1 MVRGLPPPPQVCSVT
16 SFQPAS
22 IMMLNSG
29 YDFRLRWTAFVP
41 LCRTQR
47 QHNEIQVTSSPRC
60 ARTLA
65 FSGQPP
71 CSSARVATES
81 VLTTPWVRGVAVL
94 GAGQLP
100 VMKPPG
106 QIHVEPAWRSS
117 VTLRLLA
124 GAVLLA
130 LWFHARAKEIPA
142 ESRNGRVMLF
152 LYHHCPRGPMTLE
165 DARARSIIGAASA
178 RVGSGHLR
186 LHYRVIDR
194 CPIGQCQ

>member
-1 MVRGLPPPPQVCSVT
+1 M
-16 SFQPAS
+16 
-22 IMMLNSG
+22 ILNSG

-60 ARTLA
+60 VRTLA

-94 GAGQLP
+94 GARQLP

-106 QIHVEPAWRSS
+106 QIHVEPAWRSFQS
-117 VTLRLLA
+117 PSTSWQGQ

-130 LWFHARAKEIPA
+130 LWFYARAKEIPA

-152 LYHHCPRGPMTLE
+152 LYHHCPRGPMTLA

-178 RVGSGHLR
+178 ARLVWAHPR
-186 LHYRVIDR
+186 LHYWVVDR